1 MLGQARVL
9 AAVTLLSQARV
20 LAAVVPPSQAR
31 VLAAAGSHS
40 WVEAATVGLSTVKL
54 RLGFSRGGTVLTD
67 HGCKGF

>member
-1 MLGQARVL
+1 M
-9 AAVTLLSQARV
+9 TLLSQARV

-40 WVEAATVGLSTVKL
+40 WVEAATVGFSTVKL
-54 RLGFSRGGTVLTD
+54 RLGFSRGGAVLTD